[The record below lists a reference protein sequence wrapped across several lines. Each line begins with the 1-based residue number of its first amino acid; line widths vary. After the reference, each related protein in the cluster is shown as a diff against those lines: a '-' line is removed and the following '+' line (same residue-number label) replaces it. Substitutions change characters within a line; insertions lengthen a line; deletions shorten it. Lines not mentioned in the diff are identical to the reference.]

1 MPHAEHR
8 SQVSQGK
15 WITQVICH
23 LSSHCWAANHLWAR
37 SLACC
42 HLLSSE
48 SSISMAPWVT
58 HARNIRK
65 QCMNSYISTL
75 NPLRTDI
82 KAQPQVLGN
91 YNPTVLVMIS
101 VVTIVCT
108 SGHRT
113 VVWSSGTSIYQLALP
128 KWLSATSVYRP
139 WWSPFCPQCAHSLNS
154 DTPAVAMATHLLWPP
169 SARDCWLICPNL

>member
-42 HLLSSE
+42 HLLSSV
-48 SSISMAPWVT
+48 SSISMAPWVA

-82 KAQPQVLGN
+82 KAQPQVLSN

-128 KWLSATSVYRP
+128 KWFQFIGHGGRPSVP
-139 WWSPFCPQCAHSLNS
+139 NVPTVW
-154 DTPAVAMATHLLWPP
+154 TVTHQLLLWQHTCV
-169 SARDCWLICPNL
+169 ATICQRLLSN